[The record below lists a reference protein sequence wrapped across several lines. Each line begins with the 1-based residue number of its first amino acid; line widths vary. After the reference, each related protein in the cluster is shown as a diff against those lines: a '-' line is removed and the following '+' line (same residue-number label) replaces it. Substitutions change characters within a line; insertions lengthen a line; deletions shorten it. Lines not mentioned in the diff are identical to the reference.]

1 MKVELLTILKS
12 TYEFVSGGLESL
24 LYSADGR
31 NMITIKKDVL
41 ELNDELNLF
50 TKNLKLIEENIQL
63 DSYDV
68 SELTNIYKIIR

>member
-12 TYEFVSGGLESL
+12 TYEFISGGLESL

-31 NMITIKKDVL
+31 NMITVKKDVL
-41 ELNDELNLF
+41 ELNLF